1 MGRIRLEQRWKSMV
15 HSLATGF
22 NRRFLCTSA
31 AAEVVYLTALEA
43 LNNQSILTT
52 NLSVLFYSRFL
63 PSVSVGTYPQNSW
76 EYDTILSGLIT
87 FGDSFLATVQQHA
100 FTNGSLSEEFD
111 RYTPF
116 ILRIETG
123 MMDIVPVQGI

>member
-87 FGDSFLATVQQHA
+87 
-100 FTNGSLSEEFD
+100 
-111 RYTPF
+111 
-116 ILRIETG
+116 
-123 MMDIVPVQGI
+123 